1 MLTTHMRKVNVGDN
15 YLNQKNKL
23 KPRIMKIRINVE
35 ETYTTTITR
44 ESIEIDTDN
53 YPELAGMTED
63 EVSDYIDN
71 NVWDMKP
78 VDNKSGLFSSLG
90 EELMDKDVEY
100 DNISGESTEFYVS
113 EVE

>member
-1 MLTTHMRKVNVGDN
+1 
-15 YLNQKNKL
+15 
-23 KPRIMKIRINVE
+23 MKIRINVE
-35 ETYTTTITR
+35 ETFTTTITR
-44 ESIEIDTDN
+44 ESMEIDTNN
-53 YPELAGMTED
+53 YPELEGMTED

-78 VDNKSGLFSSLG
+78 VDNTGLYSSLG
-90 EELMDKDVEY
+90 EELTGKDIEY

>member
-35 ETYTTTITR
+35 ETFTTTITR
-44 ESIEIDTDN
+44 ESMEIDTNN
-53 YPELAGMTED
+53 YPELEGMTED

-78 VDNKSGLFSSLG
+78 VDNTGLYSSLG
-90 EELMDKDVEY
+90 EELTDKDTEY

-113 EVE
+113 EVVE

>member
-1 MLTTHMRKVNVGDN
+1 
-15 YLNQKNKL
+15 
-23 KPRIMKIRINVE
+23 MKIRINVE

-44 ESIEIDTDN
+44 ESMEIDTDN

-71 NVWDMKP
+71 HVWDMKAF
-78 VDNKSGLFSSLG
+78 DNTGLYSSLG
-90 EELMDKDVEY
+90 EKLIDQDVEY

>member
-1 MLTTHMRKVNVGDN
+1 
-15 YLNQKNKL
+15 
-23 KPRIMKIRINVE
+23 MKIRINVE
-35 ETYTTTITR
+35 ETFTTTITR
-44 ESIEIDTDN
+44 ESMEIDTND
-53 YPELAGMTED
+53 YPELEGMTED

-78 VDNKSGLFSSLG
+78 VDNTGLYSSLG
-90 EELMDKDVEY
+90 EELNDKDIEY

>member
-1 MLTTHMRKVNVGDN
+1 
-15 YLNQKNKL
+15 
-23 KPRIMKIRINVE
+23 MKIRINVE
-35 ETYTTTITR
+35 ETFTTTITR
-44 ESIEIDTDN
+44 ESMVIDTDN

-78 VDNKSGLFSSLG
+78 VNSEFYSSLG
-90 EELMDKDVEY
+90 EELTGKDIEY